1 MVLEGASFCIA
12 EDKSKGEV
20 DFKHGRLIGE
30 DSAQLFAKACRTARG
45 QAKIVPILKSV
56 VAAKSGSDLWPVLSV
71 HVSNVFLT
79 TGNKVR
85 RDENGIR
92 FPARTSGSSRRLRSR
107 LKSG

>member
-1 MVLEGASFCIA
+1 MVLESASFSVA
-12 EDKSKGEV
+12 QNKSKSEV
-20 DFKHGRLIGE
+20 DFENRGLVGE
-30 DSAQLFAKACRTARG
+30 NAAELFAEGSWTDLG
-45 QAKIVPILKSV
+45 QAKIAPILKSV

-92 FPARTSGSSRRLRSR
+92 FPARTSGSS
-107 LKSG
+107 